1 MKGGLSEADR
11 HWQSRAARPIEGRN
25 PLSDTTDVTSDVSSI
40 QAPEEASGSAR
51 RRRTG
56 SGLTAMLLPELQS
69 MASSLGISG
78 TARMRKGELIAA
90 IQERQ
95 AGDGRVPGPRSTD
108 VPRGEVP
115 ARGDAP
121 RGEVRAEVRDGDR
134 QNGHE
139 SGGTQLALVD
149 QPAQAPASEGAPR
162 RASRPAG
169 PPELRADGA
178 ERT

>member
-1 MKGGLSEADR
+1 M
-11 HWQSRAARPIEGRN
+11 
-25 PLSDTTDVTSDVSSI
+25 SDTTDVTSDVSSV
-40 QAPEEASGSAR
+40 QAPEEAAGSAR

-95 AGDGRVPGPRSTD
+95 AGDGRVPGPRGTD
-108 VPRGEVP
+108 APREVP
-115 ARGDAP
+115 ARGDSP

-134 QNGHE
+134 QNGHD
-139 SGGTQLALVD
+139 GATQLALVES
-149 QPAQAPASEGAPR
+149 AGEATQAPSR
-162 RASRPAG
+162 RATRPAG
-169 PPELRADGA
+169 PPEPRDNAA
-178 ERT
+178 ERGTGERTERAERDG

>member
-1 MKGGLSEADR
+1 
-11 HWQSRAARPIEGRN
+11 
-25 PLSDTTDVTSDVSSI
+25 
-40 QAPEEASGSAR
+40 
-51 RRRTG
+51 
-56 SGLTAMLLPELQS
+56 MLLPELQS

-95 AGDGRVPGPRSTD
+95 AGDGRVPGPRGTD

-115 ARGDAP
+115 ARGDSP
-121 RGEVRAEVRDGDR
+121 RGEVRVEVRDGER

-139 SGGTQLALVD
+139 GGGTQLALVD
-149 QPAQAPASEGAPR
+149 AEAPAAAPR

-169 PPELRADGA
+169 PPAPRVA
-178 ERT
+178 